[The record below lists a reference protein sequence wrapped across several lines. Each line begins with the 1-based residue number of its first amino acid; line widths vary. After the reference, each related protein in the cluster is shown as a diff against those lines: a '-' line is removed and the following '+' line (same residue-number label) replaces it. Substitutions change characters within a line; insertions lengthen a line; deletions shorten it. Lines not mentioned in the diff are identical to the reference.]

1 MAGKGEAPVTRQ
13 DFLIKWGVY
22 ALALVPVWFLE
33 LFVLNRFPLFG
44 VAPML
49 LPLAA
54 VCVAVLEGTTAGAG
68 FGLFV
73 GILCDAAYFNT
84 DGAMTVGLCLI
95 GVGAGALAQYVL
107 RQNLVGC
114 LLCSFAALAL
124 IDGVRIAARLLA
136 GRGSWPPCSAWPDGR
151 FSGPWSLCSQ
161 CTPCSCGCSA
171 GCRKNRAVKT
181 GRPAIERGVAS

>member
-1 MAGKGEAPVTRQ
+1 MTRQ

-54 VCVAVLEGTTAGAG
+54 VCVAVLEAPQRGG

-73 GILCDAAYFNT
+73 ASCAT
-84 DGAMTVGLCLI
+84 RPT
-95 GVGAGALAQYVL
+95 
-107 RQNLVGC
+107 
-114 LLCSFAALAL
+114 S
-124 IDGVRIAARLLA
+124 
-136 GRGSWPPCSAWPDGR
+136 
-151 FSGPWSLCSQ
+151 
-161 CTPCSCGCSA
+161 TP
-171 GCRKNRAVKT
+171 T
-181 GRPAIERGVAS
+181 EP

>member
-1 MAGKGEAPVTRQ
+1 MTRQ

-124 IDGVRIAARLLA
+124 IDGGAHRRPPA
-136 GRGSWPPCSAWPDGR
+136 GRAGGAGRHARPGRTGDSLVPGLCVPGVRPVPVGVPPGAE
-151 FSGPWSLCSQ
+151 
-161 CTPCSCGCSA
+161 
-171 GCRKNRAVKT
+171 KNRAVKT
-181 GRPAIERGVAS
+181 GRPATERGVAS